1 MKQIT
6 LFLVLILMINCNQK
20 KEQIEAPEQ
29 SLPIPVVR
37 TTNDIVLENF
47 SYKDIARYTMSSIM
61 GQPAKTIKVTKSEDL
76 YYVSYIRKSDSQKF
90 SYKIKFDG
98 NKILWANIDGR
109 WRNSEYDEKISF
121 TEKNNKVSIIQTFS
135 DNSEDVKEYKKGD

>member
-6 LFLVLILMINCNQK
+6 LFLILILMINCNQK

-29 SLPIPVVR
+29 SLPIHVVR

-47 SYKDIARYTMSSIM
+47 SYEDIARYTMSSIM

-135 DNSEDVKEYKKGD
+135 DNSEDIKEYKKGD

>member
-1 MKQIT
+1 MKQIA
-6 LFLVLILMINCNQK
+6 LFLILILMINCNQK

-47 SYKDIARYTMSSIM
+47 SYEDIARYTMSSIM

-121 TEKNNKVSIIQTFS
+121 SVKNNKVSIIQTFS

>member
-1 MKQIT
+1 
-6 LFLVLILMINCNQK
+6 MINCNQK
-20 KEQIEAPEQ
+20 KEQIDASEQ
-29 SLPIPVVR
+29 SFPTPVVR

-47 SYKDIARYTMSSIM
+47 SYEDIARYTMSSIM
-61 GQPAKTIKVTKSEDL
+61 GQPAKTIKVSKSEDL
-76 YYVSYIRKSDSQKF
+76 YYVSYIRKSDSRKF

-135 DNSEDVKEYKKGD
+135 DNSEDIKEYKKGD

>member
-6 LFLVLILMINCNQK
+6 LFLILILMINCNQK

-29 SLPIPVVR
+29 SFPIPVVR

-47 SYKDIARYTMSSIM
+47 SYEDIARYTMSSIM
-61 GQPAKTIKVTKSEDL
+61 GQPTKTIKVTKSKDL

-109 WRNSEYDEKISF
+109 WRNSVYDEKISF

-135 DNSEDVKEYKKGD
+135 DNSEDIKEYKKGD

>member
-1 MKQIT
+1 
-6 LFLVLILMINCNQK
+6 MINCNQK
-20 KEQIEAPEQ
+20 KEQHEAPEQ

-47 SYKDIARYTMSSIM
+47 SYEDIARYTMSDVM
-61 GQPAKTIKVTKSEDL
+61 GQPAKTIKVTKSKDL

-121 TEKNNKVSIIQTFS
+121 TEKNNKGSIIQTFS
-135 DNSEDVKEYKKGD
+135 DNSEDIKEYKKGD

>member
-1 MKQIT
+1 MKQIK
-6 LFLVLILMINCNQK
+6 LFLILILMINCNQK
-20 KEQIEAPEQ
+20 KEQIDASEQ
-29 SLPIPVVR
+29 SFPTPVVR

-47 SYKDIARYTMSSIM
+47 SYEDIARYTMSSIM
-61 GQPAKTIKVTKSEDL
+61 GQPAKTIKVSKSEDL
-76 YYVSYIRKSDSQKF
+76 YYVSYIRKSDSRKF

-135 DNSEDVKEYKKGD
+135 DNSEDIKEYKKGD

>member
-1 MKQIT
+1 
-6 LFLVLILMINCNQK
+6 
-20 KEQIEAPEQ
+20 
-29 SLPIPVVR
+29 
-37 TTNDIVLENF
+37 
-47 SYKDIARYTMSSIM
+47 M
-61 GQPAKTIKVTKSEDL
+61 GQPAKTIKVIKSEDL
-76 YYVSYIRKSDSQKF
+76 YYVSYIRKSDSRKF

-135 DNSEDVKEYKKGD
+135 DNSEDIKEYKKGD

>member
-6 LFLVLILMINCNQK
+6 LFLILILMINCNQK
-20 KEQIEAPEQ
+20 KEQIDASEQ
-29 SLPIPVVR
+29 SFPIPVVR

-47 SYKDIARYTMSSIM
+47 SYEDIARYTMSSIM
-61 GQPAKTIKVTKSEDL
+61 GQPAKTIKVIKSEDL
-76 YYVSYIRKSDSQKF
+76 YYVSYIRKSDSRKF

-135 DNSEDVKEYKKGD
+135 DNSEDIKEYKKGD